1 MVERFRG
8 MLNGIMSKNS
18 LYNTLPINAKLF
30 NQIINEY
37 VNLRNEKRVRNVSD
51 EEEESNGSRKKRSC
65 GKYNGNYT
73 FNVIVKK

>member
-51 EEEESNGSRKKRSC
+51 DESSGSRKKRSC
-65 GKYNGNYT
+65 GKYNGN
-73 FNVIVKK
+73 NSKNL

>member
-37 VNLRNEKRVRNVSD
+37 VNLRNEKRVRNVG
-51 EEEESNGSRKKRSC
+51 EEEESSGSRKKRSC
-65 GKYNGNYT
+65 GKYNGN
-73 FNVIVKK
+73 NSKNL